1 MRLLPQDGQSRVCTW
16 RTCTPEPRQGIGTSL
31 AGFDRVLGAGQVP
44 EAADLMQG
52 ITWCLD
58 GRQLASTV
66 ADEPL
71 RAASEWST
79 YSAWLGRGV
88 PAFVYRQSS
97 GGVHDIGSRDISLPL
112 ASGQACKC
120 LLSLMGVSFG
130 GRPNRTPRS

>member
-1 MRLLPQDGQSRVCTW
+1 MRLLPQDGQSRITLGEPGSGWWVCGMAHLH
-16 RTCTPEPRQGIGTSL
+16 PEPPSGDWDKPGG
-31 AGFDRVLGAGQVP
+31 GFDRVLGAGQVP

-79 YSAWLGRGV
+79 CSAWLGW
-88 PAFVYRQSS
+88 
-97 GGVHDIGSRDISLPL
+97 
-112 ASGQACKC
+112 
-120 LLSLMGVSFG
+120 
-130 GRPNRTPRS
+130 